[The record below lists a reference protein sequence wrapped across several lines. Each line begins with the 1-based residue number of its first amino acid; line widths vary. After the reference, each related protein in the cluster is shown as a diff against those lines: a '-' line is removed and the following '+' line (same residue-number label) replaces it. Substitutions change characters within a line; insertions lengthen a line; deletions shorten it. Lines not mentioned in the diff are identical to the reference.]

1 MMRVRQNYH
10 NSHGGSSTYDTKAV
24 LVWRPHHDQFHLI
37 KNFTDDMIVR
47 RQSVSSGYSS
57 RLSSHWPEVRC
68 LAGISMRLVRV
79 MTNTERVKYQSVMYQ
94 KYSLSNQE
102 DIRLAKSRPK
112 TTTRL
117 SQTLHMVSLFC
128 QPIQRI
134 QSKTDRLNASGQRP
148 TVSETQSEDQERTR
162 FSFVAKQQNEKYRKN
177 IFTRNF

>member
-1 MMRVRQNYH
+1 
-10 NSHGGSSTYDTKAV
+10 
-24 LVWRPHHDQFHLI
+24 
-37 KNFTDDMIVR
+37 MIVR

-148 TVSETQSEDQERTR
+148 TVSETQPEDQERTR
-162 FSFVAKQQNEKYRKN
+162 ASIVATPLHLSWSLNLHLHRNLEEKKIAPPYWN
-177 IFTRNF
+177 IIKLRTTKSWNHHDRMV